1 MKKQAR
7 LLALGLALLL
17 GLSGCMGGEMSD
29 MFSLPQPPDDYKNLN
44 AAIEQVIQTTGGES
58 IAPQTGANT
67 QTVQLQDL
75 DGDGVQESALAF
87 FRVSDAE
94 KPLKIYVFK
103 VREDESYRVDTIIDG
118 VGSAINSVAYE
129 NVGGSP
135 EKEVVV
141 SWQISSN
148 DYTLGIYSM
157 DDMEGIE
164 LLWVSSYTRF
174 RLTDLDQDGQKE
186 AVVLNMTSG
195 EEQAAWAD
203 YYDYDGA
210 AMALKATAPLST
222 GVNEIRTLRGG
233 SLIDGVPAV
242 FVTSSFSDSTDQVV
256 DILAC
261 PDNTFTN
268 ITLNSET
275 RRSEETVR
283 VYTAVSG
290 ADINA
295 DGVMEVPRPIAA
307 PKSAGATDDFWY
319 LDWRQFDLDGKP
331 HSMFVTFHTV
341 TDGWYFIVPDSWTRQ
356 VTISRKDS
364 VSADERAVVFS
375 KWNGDTEAATPFMIF
390 YKLTGTNQ
398 SNRAAMGRRK
408 TLFSDASATY
418 AYELLP
424 DSWDAGLSQEE
435 ILQRFHIIR
444 SEWAADN

>member
-1 MKKQAR
+1 MKNRMRRLAAAVA
-7 LLALGLALLL
+7 LLA
-17 GLSGCMGGEMSD
+17 GLSGCMGGEMSE
-29 MFSLPQPPDDYKNLN
+29 MFALPQPPDDYKSLN
-44 AAIEQVIQTTGGES
+44 AAIENVIQTTGGES

-75 DGDGVQESALAF
+75 DGDGVQEAALAF

-103 VREDESYRVDTIIDG
+103 MQEDESYQVDTVIEG

-129 NVGGSP
+129 NVGGSS

-141 SWQISSN
+141 SWQISAT

-186 AVVLNMTSG
+186 AVVLNMVSG

-210 AMALKATAPLST
+210 AMALKATASLSA
-222 GVNEIRTLRGG
+222 GVNEIRSLRGG
-233 SLIDGVPAV
+233 SLTNGVPAV

-261 PDNTFTN
+261 PDNTFAN

-283 VYTAVSG
+283 AYTAVSG

-295 DGVMEVPRPIAA
+295 DGVMEVPRPVAGPQGVGA
-307 PKSAGATDDFWY
+307 P
-319 LDWRQFDLDGKP
+319 
-331 HSMFVTFHTV
+331 
-341 TDGWYFIVPDSWTRQ
+341 
-356 VTISRKDS
+356 
-364 VSADERAVVFS
+364 ADV
-375 KWNGDTEAATPFMIF
+375 W
-390 YKLTGTNQ
+390 
-398 SNRAAMGRRK
+398 
-408 TLFSDASATY
+408 
-418 AYELLP
+418 
-424 DSWDAGLSQEE
+424 
-435 ILQRFHIIR
+435 
-444 SEWAADN
+444 